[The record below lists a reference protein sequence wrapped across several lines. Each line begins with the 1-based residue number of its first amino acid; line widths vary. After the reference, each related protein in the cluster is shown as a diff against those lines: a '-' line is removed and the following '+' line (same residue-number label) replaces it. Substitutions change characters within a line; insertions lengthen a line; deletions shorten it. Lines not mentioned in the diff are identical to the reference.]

1 MSKPVKF
8 YYKGKPV
15 RRLLNGND
23 YVLFQ
28 YKIKAGMSCDAAVE
42 AVMKERREQ
51 EADRKMRL
59 SLIKANAAS
68 HHRNDYESRVVRFF
82 RTEIEKLEKAFKR
95 KTGNPFPPDVPRPAT
110 SPKCLDDIYLITR
123 YGRIKMALEALK
135 HG

>member
-1 MSKPVKF
+1 MGGVLK
-8 YYKGKPV
+8 YTYKGRPV
-15 RRLLNGND
+15 RHILNGND

-28 YKIKAGMSCDAAVE
+28 MKVKERGCGVAEAVE
-42 AVMKERREQ
+42 YVFKKRDEERR
-51 EADRKMRL
+51 MRF
-59 SLIKANAAS
+59 SLMKANAAS

-82 RTEIEKLEKAFKR
+82 KTEIEKLEKAFKR

-135 HG
+135 NG